1 MVRRSCRLVGGPTL
15 KVHVKTAAAMIAAA
29 ILAVLAGSASALNSP
44 TPPLPDGVPTST
56 QPVDPGDTPVPPVV
70 TVPDNPAPVLPT
82 VTPAHLQPLNGLL
95 LKRVRTQIVLYRNKT
110 WRLQSLIGQRHS
122 PGGDLWNLGTPK
134 AGKKTLQAWQ
144 NRSRQLRLAARQRIQ
159 QDRRAVEH
167 MLLVMGQRPVVR
179 TLASSGNIVEQLRY
193 MNQLKN
199 HTYKRYIN
207 PQYKSQLT
215 CIHGGEGSWTD
226 PNPPFWGGLQ
236 MNYGFMATYGPWLLR
251 HKGTADHWTP
261 LEQMWVAVKAISS
274 GRGFWPWPNTARACG
289 LIS

>member
-56 QPVDPGDTPVPPVV
+56 QPADPGDAPIQPVV
-70 TVPDNPAPVLPT
+70 TVPDSPAPVLPT
-82 VTPAHLQPLNGLL
+82 ITPAPLEPLNGLL

-167 MLLVMGQRPVVR
+167 MLRVMGQKPVVR
-179 TLASSGNIVEQLRY
+179 TLASSGSIVEQLRY
-193 MNQLKN
+193 MNRLRNATHRQ
-199 HTYKRYIN
+199 YVN
-207 PQYKSQLT
+207 PPHLSDFM
-215 CIHGGEGSWTD
+215 CIHGHEGAWNDRDSGGNGHFGGIQMGPHEWTT
-226 PNPPFWGGLQ
+226 FGYAYTGVK
-236 MNYGFMATYGPWLLR
+236 YAY
-251 HKGTADHWTP
+251 HATP
-261 LEQMWVAVKAISS
+261 LEQIWAGEHYYDVS
-274 GRGFWPWPNTARACG
+274 GFRPWSTAGMCG
-289 LIS
+289 L